1 MNILLLIDSLEKF
14 YSIWGYPFVFATILF
29 ETTPLGWTIPGG
41 TILALGGFF
50 AYGNNLSFVGVV
62 ISGWLGML
70 TTFIL
75 AYLLGKKSGYFLINF
90 FKQQKNANKAKL
102 LLERHGPIILTT
114 SLLANL
120 TRFWVAYVAGVEKYN
135 FLKFILYSAVAS
147 LTWSSLL
154 TTIGYFA
161 GSERDVLEKGLAS
174 LGILS
179 WLTVFLAFG
188 ILYYFINKEF
198 RKSENEKNKS

>member
-1 MNILLLIDSLEKF
+1 MNITSLINSLEIF
-14 YSIWGYPFVFATILF
+14 FTLWGYPFIYASILF

-50 AYGNNLSFVGVV
+50 AYGKRLSLIGII

-75 AYLLGKKSGYFLINF
+75 AYIIGNKSGYFLIKF
-90 FKQQKNANKAKL
+90 FKQQKNADKAKF

-120 TRFWVAYVAGVEKYN
+120 TRFWVAYIAGVEKYN
-135 FLKFILYSAVAS
+135 FPKFLLYSTVAS
-147 LTWSSLL
+147 FTWSSLI

-161 GSERDVLEKGLAS
+161 GSERGVLEKGLTR

-179 WLTVFLAFG
+179 WSLIILAFG
-188 ILYYFINKEF
+188 ILYILIKKEF
-198 RKSENEKNKS
+198 KKTNNENN